1 MTYFGA
7 FYYNA
12 VDDLPWYMSDMPSA
26 RVAGQVAKTRCEAES
41 RHKGQCR
48 LYAVALPKGFS
59 GTLEE
64 TQGLS
69 ALAAYG

>member
-1 MTYFGA
+1 MT
-7 FYYNA
+7 
-12 VDDLPWYMSDMPSA
+12 DMPSV